1 MNKSTNFL
9 GNSVFGQ
16 LVSLI
21 PTYQVQRAVVTHKS
35 DRYTKRFSTW
45 EHLICMLFATASNTT
60 SLRDVTNGFLG
71 LEGKLKHLNLKRPP
85 KRSTISDANK
95 RRGYQVFEKIYYDL
109 LNQYQSILSD
119 SRFKNEFGKQLS
131 IIDSTTIHL
140 FKDILKCVGRKPQS
154 GKRKGGIK
162 VHMQIRADY
171 NSPTLVKFTD
181 AATHD
186 SSFMNNITFTS
197 DQIYVFDK
205 GYNDYE
211 RFEYFNNNQI
221 PFVTRLKHNASFR
234 RKKEFEL
241 AADSHQAILL
251 DEQIVL
257 PIKENGKI
265 NRGLPLRRVVYWDE
279 KHQVCYEFISNI
291 YNLSANQITQIYKS
305 RWQIEIL
312 HKQLKQNQ
320 SLSFFLGDNE
330 NAVIIQIWCAL
341 IWNLLLTV
349 LQRQIKTKAW
359 AFSNLASVVRLHL
372 FNYIHLNSFLKNPAK
387 HYQKIIETELTLFDG

>member
-1 MNKSTNFL
+1 MNNSTNFS

-16 LVSLI
+16 LISLI
-21 PTYQVQRAVVTHKS
+21 PKQQVQSAVNKYQS
-35 DRYTKRFSTW
+35 DKFTKRFSTW
-45 EHLICMLFATASNTT
+45 EHLVSMLFATASNTT

-71 LEGKLKHLNLKRPP
+71 LEGKLKHLNLKQPP

-95 RRGYQVFEKIYYDL
+95 RRSYLVFEKIYYDL
-109 LNQYQSILSD
+109 LNQYKPILSD
-119 SRFKNEFGKQLS
+119 SRFKNEFGKELS
-131 IIDSTTIHL
+131 IIDSTTIFL
-140 FKDILKCVGRKPQS
+140 FKDILKCVGRNPES

-171 NSPTLVKFTD
+171 NSPVLVKFTD
-181 AATHD
+181 ATTHD
-186 SSFMNNITFTS
+186 SSFMQDIKFNS

-211 RFEYFNNNQI
+211 RFESFNANKI
-221 PFVTRLKHNASFR
+221 PFVTRLKHNAAYR

-241 AADSHQAILL
+241 AADSNQAILL

-257 PIKENGKI
+257 QIRENGKTV
-265 NRGLPLRRVVYWDE
+265 RGLPLRRVVYWDE

-291 YNLSANQITQIYKS
+291 YELSADQITQIYKS
-305 RWQIEIL
+305 RWQIETL

-320 SLSFFLGDNE
+320 SLNYFLGDNV
-330 NAVIIQIWCAL
+330 NAIIIQIWCAL

-349 LQRQIKTKAW
+349 IQRQIKAKAW
-359 AFSNLASVVRLHL
+359 AFSNLASVIRLHL
-372 FNYIHLNSFLKNPAK
+372 FNYIHLNSFLKNPEK
-387 HYQKIIETELTLFDG
+387 HYHQIITAELNLFDG

>member
-1 MNKSTNFL
+1 MNNSTNFS

-16 LVSLI
+16 LISLI
-21 PTYQVQRAVVTHKS
+21 PKHQVQRAVNKYQS
-35 DRYTKRFSTW
+35 DKFTKRFSTW
-45 EHLICMLFATASNTT
+45 EHLVSMLFATASNTT

-71 LEGKLKHLNLKRPP
+71 LEGKLQHLNLKRPP

-95 RRGYQVFEKIYYDL
+95 RRSYQVFEKIYYDL
-109 LNQYQSILSD
+109 LTQYQPILSD
-119 SRFKNEFGKQLS
+119 SRFKNEFGKELS
-131 IIDSTTIHL
+131 IIDSTTIFL
-140 FKDILKCVGRKPQS
+140 FKDILKCVGRNPEN

-171 NSPTLVKFTD
+171 NSPVLVKFTD
-181 AATHD
+181 ATTHD
-186 SSFMNNITFTS
+186 SSFMQDIEFNR

-211 RFEYFNNNQI
+211 RFESFNANQI
-221 PFVTRLKHNASFR
+221 PFVTRLKHNAAFR

-241 AADSHQAILL
+241 ATDSHQAILL

-257 PIKENGKI
+257 PIRENGKI
-265 NRGLPLRRVVYWDE
+265 VRGLPLRRVVYWDE

-291 YNLSANQITQIYKS
+291 YELSADQVTQIYKS
-305 RWQIEIL
+305 RWQIETL

-320 SLSFFLGDNE
+320 SLSYFLGDNV
-330 NAVIIQIWCAL
+330 NAIIIQIWCAL

-349 LQRQIKTKAW
+349 LQRQIKAKSW
-359 AFSNLASVVRLHL
+359 AFSNLASVIRLHL
-372 FNYIHLNSFLKNPAK
+372 FNYIQLYSFLKNPEK
-387 HYQKIIETELTLFDG
+387 HYHRIVKAELNLFDG

>member
-1 MNKSTNFL
+1 MNNSTNFS

-16 LVSLI
+16 LISLI
-21 PTYQVQRAVVTHKS
+21 PKSQVQRAVNKYKS
-35 DRYTKRFSTW
+35 DKFTKRFSTW
-45 EHLICMLFATASNTT
+45 EHLVSMLFATASNTT

-71 LEGKLKHLNLKRPP
+71 LEGKLRHLNLKRPP

-109 LNQYQSILSD
+109 LTQYKTILSD
-119 SRFKNEFGKQLS
+119 SRFKNEFGRELS
-131 IIDSTTIHL
+131 IIDSTTIFL
-140 FKDILKCVGRKPQS
+140 FKDILKCVGRNPES

-162 VHMQIRADY
+162 VHMQIRPDY
-171 NSPTLVKFTD
+171 NSPVLVKFTD
-181 AATHD
+181 ATTHD
-186 SSFMNNITFTS
+186 SSFMNDIEFTS
-197 DQIYVFDK
+197 DHIYVFDK

-211 RFEYFNNNQI
+211 RFEYFNTHQI
-221 PFVTRLKHNASFR
+221 PFVTRLKHNAAFR

-241 AADSHQAILL
+241 SADSNQAILL

-257 PIKENGKI
+257 PIRENGKI

-291 YNLSANQITQIYKS
+291 YDLSADQITLIYKS
-305 RWQIEIL
+305 RWQIETL

-320 SLSFFLGDNE
+320 SLSYFLGDNV
-330 NAVIIQIWCAL
+330 NAIIIQIWCAL

-349 LQRQIKTKAW
+349 LQRQIKAKAW
-359 AFSNLASVVRLHL
+359 AFSNLASVIRLHL
-372 FNYIHLNSFLKNPAK
+372 FNYIHLNSFLRNPLK
-387 HYQKIIETELTLFDG
+387 HYQEIMNQKLQLFDG

>member
-1 MNKSTNFL
+1 MNNSTNFS

-16 LVSLI
+16 LISLI
-21 PTYQVQRAVVTHKS
+21 PKSQVQRAVNKYQS
-35 DRYTKRFSTW
+35 DKFTKRFSTW
-45 EHLICMLFATASNTT
+45 EHLVSMLFATASNTT

-71 LEGKLKHLNLKRPP
+71 LEGKLQHLNLKRPP

-109 LNQYQSILSD
+109 LTQYKPILSD
-119 SRFKNEFGKQLS
+119 SRFKNEFGKELS
-131 IIDSTTIHL
+131 IIDSTTIFL
-140 FKDILKCVGRKPQS
+140 FKDILKCVGRKPES

-162 VHMQIRADY
+162 VHMQIRPDY
-171 NSPTLVKFTD
+171 NAPVLVKFTD
-181 AATHD
+181 ATTHD
-186 SSFMNNITFTS
+186 SSFMNDIEFTN
-197 DQIYVFDK
+197 DHIYVFDK

-211 RFEYFNNNQI
+211 RFEYFNTHQI
-221 PFVTRLKHNASFR
+221 PFVTRLKHNAAFR

-241 AADSHQAILL
+241 AADSNQSILL

-257 PIKENGKI
+257 PIRENGKI

-291 YNLSANQITQIYKS
+291 YDLSSDQIALIYKS
-305 RWQIEIL
+305 RWQIETL

-320 SLSFFLGDNE
+320 SLSYFLGDNV
-330 NAVIIQIWCAL
+330 NAIIIQIWCAL

-349 LQRQIKTKAW
+349 LQRQIKAKAW
-359 AFSNLASVVRLHL
+359 AFSNLASVIRLHL
-372 FNYIHLNSFLKNPAK
+372 FNYIHLNSFLKNPMK
-387 HYQKIIETELTLFDG
+387 HYQEIMAQELKLFDG